1 VSFEFEGR
9 HCERRCLC
17 FKKVSDSYHSSMVHV
32 VCLFFCLHCTRQM
45 RPPCLLTVNAHHGP
59 AQNRG
64 SGVAGPATAPGRME
78 TPPGMI
84 FKILPGRGTVQIKV
98 DSSFKLGS
106 KVPNVKS
113 RENPS
118 PSPIIA
124 GPAAGLGPRAGV
136 GPARPGATATV
147 TRHHGAAALPL
158 ARSHRRSRTETETV
172 WPRRVPSRLGQPGRA
187 RRHSGC
193 GSPAGAIRVRAVSL
207 AA

>member
-1 VSFEFEGR
+1 
-9 HCERRCLC
+9 LC
-17 FKKVSDSYHSSMVHV
+17 ASLLMFKKVWDSCDSSMVHAV
-32 VCLFFCLHCTRQM
+32 RLFFCLHCTPQM
-45 RPPCLLTVNAHHGP
+45 RPPCLLAVNAHHGP

-64 SGVAGPATAPGRME
+64 PGVAGAGPATAPSRIE
-78 TPPGMI
+78 TPPGMK
-84 FKILPGRGTVQIKV
+84 FKVLPGRGTVQIKV
-98 DSSFKLGS
+98 DSSFKLDP

-113 RENPS
+113 RENPTR
-118 PSPIIA
+118 SPIIT

-147 TRHHGAAALPL
+147 TRHHGVAALPL

-172 WPRRVPSRLGQPGRA
+172 RPRRVPSRLGRPGRA
-187 RRHSGC
+187 PQHC